1 MSNLLKNVKFKKNI
15 SWFFPYQKQIETNYN
30 RLNFWDQ
37 YWTLPLKRNKEG
49 PKFIWNNW
57 YVASLQKIKQI
68 FPTLAGNICTSSC
81 VDPHLL
87 LGPLRSD
94 HVTISVPKR
103 KLIEKYQND
112 RPQWQL
118 VIYLSNLCKR
128 YLIDRSLHTELQNIT
143 DMTDIFAEWGKK
155 VDRKCIFAK
164 PSLFWKDLRTYHVRF
179 LSIIKSNL
187 IELLTFVLQNYH
199 FVIVIVS

>member
-1 MSNLLKNVKFKKNI
+1 MICCVAPKNQADISHPGRKHLYILLRGPSLTVRPFEERSCHNFCTKK
-15 SWFFPYQKQIETNYN
+15 
-30 RLNFWDQ
+30 
-37 YWTLPLKRNKEG
+37 
-49 PKFIWNNW
+49 
-57 YVASLQKIKQI
+57 KI
-68 FPTLAGNICTSSC
+68 
-81 VDPHLL
+81 D
-87 LGPLRSD
+87 R
-94 HVTISVPKR
+94 
-103 KLIEKYQND
+103 EYQND

-155 VDRKCIFAK
+155 VDQKCIFAK

>member
-1 MSNLLKNVKFKKNI
+1 MSSLRKILADFFRTKNKLRLTITDSTFGINTELCHLKETKKDQI
-15 SWFFPYQKQIETNYN
+15 FF
-30 RLNFWDQ
+30 
-37 YWTLPLKRNKEG
+37 
-49 PKFIWNNW
+49 WNNW